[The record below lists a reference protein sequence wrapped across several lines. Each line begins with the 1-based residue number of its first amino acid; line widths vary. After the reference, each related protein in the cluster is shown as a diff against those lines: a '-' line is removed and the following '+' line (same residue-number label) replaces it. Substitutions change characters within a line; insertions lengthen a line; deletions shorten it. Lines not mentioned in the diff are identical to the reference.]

1 VKRDGLTIDA
11 PTLRVAGLR
20 DEPAATEPRDRH
32 YVMVFLG
39 ESSSMFALPR
49 SGPVLIGRSEEAKL
63 KLDDHGV
70 SRRHALIT
78 MDEGEARLS
87 DLGSHN
93 GVWVNQER
101 LTASRVLISGDA
113 ITVGGATLVYHASR
127 ERPMGRRALD
137 LGQLRQ
143 RLGEEAERADRF
155 SRELAV
161 VVLVFGTDGDRAL
174 AEVALGGLLR
184 RCDIVG
190 VDGAGG
196 LVVLLPETEPAAA
209 AVAAAALLAGLA
221 GNAADCRAG
230 YACYRVDGC
239 DPESLLA
246 GARAAAKAAA
256 PGRAMAAAE
265 ACRVLTIAGVE
276 VIVADP
282 AMHRLFAFAERLAAS
297 DLPVLITGE
306 TGTGKE
312 LVAAAIH
319 TLSRR
324 RAGPF
329 VVMSCAALPEH
340 LLESELFGHGAGAFP
355 GAMSERPGRLE
366 SAAGGTLFLDEIGE
380 LSPAAQAKL
389 LRAIETRRVVRIGE
403 VHERAIDLRIVAA
416 THHPIDDEVQEGTFR
431 RDLFFRLTGAK
442 LWLPPLRDRPREL
455 PLLAERFLAAARR
468 QLGGRPMT
476 IGPAAMRCLAEH
488 PWPGNI
494 RELRHLMEFV
504 AAAYADDVLQPHH
517 LAERIPAARAAEPEI
532 AGVAPPAAAPIPAPA
547 VTEPAP
553 TAPTGEVP
561 RFRPIDDEIRELEIQ
576 RMTAA
581 LEQTRGNQT
590 RASELIGM
598 PLRTFVNKLKRYGL
612 APDRRS

>member
-1 VKRDGLTIDA
+1 MKFDRLTIDA
-11 PTLRVAGLR
+11 PTLRVAGVR
-20 DEPAATEPRDRH
+20 DEVAEAEPRARH
-32 YVMVFLG
+32 YVMIFHG
-39 ESSSMFALPR
+39 ESSTMFALPL
-49 SGPVLIGRSEEAKL
+49 GGTVLVGRSEEAQL
-63 KLDDHGV
+63 RLDDHGV
-70 SRRHALIT
+70 SRRHAAIT
-78 MDEGEARLS
+78 VEDGEARIA

-101 LTASRVLISGDA
+101 IAASRVLISGDA
-113 ITVGGATLVYHASR
+113 ITIGSATLVYHASAG
-127 ERPMGRRALD
+127 RPAGRRALD
-137 LGQLRQ
+137 LAQLRQ
-143 RLGEEAERADRF
+143 RLGEEAERAARF
-155 SRELAV
+155 ARELAV
-161 VVLVFGTDGDRAL
+161 VALAFGTDADRAV
-174 AEVALGGLLR
+174 AEVTLPGLVR

-196 LVVLLPETEPAAA
+196 LVVLLPETDPAAA
-209 AVAAAALLAGLA
+209 ATAAEALLVGLA
-221 GNAADCRAG
+221 PGAPDSRAG
-230 YACYRVDGC
+230 FACYRVDGC
-239 DPESLLA
+239 DPDSLLA

-256 PGRAMAAAE
+256 PGRAVAAAE

-282 AMHRLFAFAERLAAS
+282 AMHRLYSTVERIAAS
-297 DLPVLITGE
+297 DLPVLVTGE

-319 TLSRR
+319 AMSRR
-324 RAGPF
+324 REGPF

-340 LLESELFGHGAGAFP
+340 LLESELFGHGVGAFP

-389 LRAIETRRVVRIGE
+389 LRAIEARRVVRVGE

-416 THHPIDDEVQEGTFR
+416 THHPIDEEVQDGTFR
-431 RDLFFRLTGAK
+431 RDLFFRLTGAR

-455 PLLAERFLAAARR
+455 PLLAQRFLAAARR
-468 QLGGRPMT
+468 ALGARPMT

-488 PWPGNI
+488 PWPGNV
-494 RELRHLMEFV
+494 RELRHLMEYV
-504 AAAYADDVLQPHH
+504 AAAHADDVLAPHH
-517 LAERIPAARAAEPEI
+517 LAERIPAARVEVTRETSPTLDAGAAKE
-532 AGVAPPAAAPIPAPA
+532 PAPA
-547 VTEPAP
+547 REDAP
-553 TAPTGEVP
+553 RGEAP

-598 PLRTFVNKLKRYGL
+598 PLRTFINKLKRYGL
-612 APDRRS
+612 TPERRS